1 MRLHTQFA
9 GSLTSVHE
17 IGSGS
22 INNNNRINDPR
33 PTLHS
38 NETNRNM
45 GLWQSHLSKEAVRD
59 APTPEERLGTNDRGG
74 TSTSTWPIGQQPRSS
89 AKSAPRK
96 DEVIL

>member
-1 MRLHTQFA
+1 M
-9 GSLTSVHE
+9 HE

-74 TSTSTWPIGQQPRSS
+74 TSTSTWPLALPIGQQPRSS